1 MAEEYIEG
9 GYVKLSRRIFNSKT
23 FNGLNAIQKY
33 ITIYLIMMANWKDN
47 EWWDNYQNKFITIK
61 RGSFITSV
69 EQIRKEIKSR
79 SITTKKIRVLL
90 KKLQAMQFLAI
101 KTASHYS
108 LVTILK
114 YDLYQSDENYKGKQ
128 KGKTRARRGQDEG
141 KTRAT
146 TNNVNKDKNVKNKEK
161 KGDIFL
167 KAWKD
172 FKEMRKKIKKPMTE
186 KAEEMLLTSL
196 DKLSKD
202 HKEQIAILNQSTFH
216 CWQGVFPLKDRPAD
230 SEAPQKHIMKQEPKL
245 TPEQIKAHL
254 AKIEGIKDKLKGKF
268 DMPETAKGGKIND
281 N

>member
-128 KGKTRARRGQDEG
+128 KGKTRARRGQQL
-141 KTRAT
+141 
-146 TNNVNKDKNVKNKEK
+146 
-161 KGDIFL
+161 I
-167 KAWKD
+167 
-172 FKEMRKKIKKPMTE
+172 
-186 KAEEMLLTSL
+186 ML
-196 DKLSKD
+196 
-202 HKEQIAILNQSTFH
+202 IRI
-216 CWQGVFPLKDRPAD
+216 R
-230 SEAPQKHIMKQEPKL
+230 M
-245 TPEQIKAHL
+245 
-254 AKIEGIKDKLKGKF
+254 
-268 DMPETAKGGKIND
+268 
-281 N
+281 

>member
-196 DKLSKD
+196 NKLSKD
-202 HKEQIAILNQSTFH
+202 HKEQIAILNQSIFH

-230 SEAPQKHIMKQEPKL
+230 SEAPQKHIMKREPKF
-245 TPEQIKAHL
+245 TPEQIARNIARAKEL
-254 AKIEGIKDKLKGKF
+254 ANQVKGIGN
-268 DMPETAKGGKIND
+268 MPETAKGG
-281 N
+281 